1 MAEETE
7 KVRGDQ
13 GKREI
18 EQREILDWS
27 GKRVV
32 LPRGT
37 TLPSTGL
44 PGEVFVKE
52 NTHPTADDLYI
63 FDSDRNN
70 WVTVGPA

>member
-7 KVRGDQ
+7 SVRKDSADRNVRT
-13 GKREI
+13 K
-18 EQREILDWS
+18 EILDWS

-37 TLPSTGL
+37 TLPTTGL
-44 PGEVFVKE
+44 PAEVFVKE
-52 NTHPTADDLYI
+52 NTAPTPDNMYI
-63 FDSDRNN
+63 WDSDMNN